1 LVKRIKK
8 RIPKKEEPVEAGLEG
23 ETDAEG
29 ALDAGD
35 PDDEAPP
42 VDASAELTTL
52 TEDKFT
58 QRTAGVFQ
66 WLVDHRKLLLAGAAV
81 VAVGAGVYL
90 FSQRH
95 SRSASEEAAGAF
107 QAGATPY
114 VDAHRASPE
123 SKAADA
129 KKAQIEKAAQ
139 EFENTRSTYG
149 DRRVAALATLGLA
162 GAKFDLGQSD
172 EAIKLYDDFLGRP
185 DTDAF
190 ARSLALQG
198 KAAAQEQKGDLAAAI
213 ETWKAVEGLDRAQ
226 FGLLSGVQVGRLL
239 EAQGKGA
246 EARTHYERLQK
257 DFSAGL
263 DEMANR
269 PLKVEIERRVAAL
282 AAQG

>member
-1 LVKRIKK
+1 MVKRIKK
-8 RIPKKEEPVEAGLEG
+8 RVPKKEEPVEAGLEG
-23 ETDAEG
+23 EATADAEAEG
-29 ALDAGD
+29 
-35 PDDEAPP
+35 EAPP
-42 VDASAELTTL
+42 VDFSAELPPVGD
-52 TEDKFT
+52 DKFT
-58 QRTAGVFQ
+58 QKTAGMFQ

-81 VAVGAGVYL
+81 VAVGVGVYL

-95 SRSASEEAAGAF
+95 SRSATEEAAQAF

-129 KKAQIEKAAQ
+129 KKGEIEKAAK
-139 EFENTRSTYG
+139 EFENTRSRYG

-162 GAKFDLGQSD
+162 GAKFDLGQAD
-172 EAIKLYDDFLGRP
+172 EAIKLYDEFLGRP

-190 ARSLALQG
+190 ARGLALQG
-198 KAAAQEQKGDLAAAI
+198 KAAAQEQKGDIAAAI

-226 FGLLSGVQVGRLL
+226 YGLLSGVQVGRLL
-239 EAQGKGA
+239 EGQGKGA

-257 DFSAGL
+257 DFSAAL

-269 PLKVEIERRVAAL
+269 PLKGEIERRLSAL
-282 AAQG
+282 AAPG